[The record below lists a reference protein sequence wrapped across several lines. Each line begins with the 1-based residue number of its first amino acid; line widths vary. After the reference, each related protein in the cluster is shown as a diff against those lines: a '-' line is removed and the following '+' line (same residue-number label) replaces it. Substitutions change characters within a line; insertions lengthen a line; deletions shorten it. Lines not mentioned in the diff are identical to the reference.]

1 METIIAAL
9 VSGVL
14 SGGTAIIV
22 CVLNNRTEAEKNRA
36 LIEYRM
42 TELEKKV
49 DKHNNLIERTYNL
62 EQDAAVI
69 KEQIKAANHRI
80 DDLEKGA

>member
-14 SGGTAIIV
+14 SGGAAIIV

-69 KEQIKAANHRI
+69 KEQIKAATHRI

>member
-9 VSGVL
+9 VSGLL
-14 SGGTAIIV
+14 SGGAAIIV

-69 KEQIKAANHRI
+69 KEQIKVACHRI
-80 DDLEKGA
+80 EDLEKGA

>member
-9 VSGVL
+9 VSGLL

-69 KEQIKAANHRI
+69 KEQIKVANHRI
-80 DDLEKGA
+80 EDLEKGA

>member
-69 KEQIKAANHRI
+69 KEQIKVANHRI
-80 DDLEKGA
+80 EDLEKGA

>member
-9 VSGVL
+9 VSGLL

-62 EQDAAVI
+62 EQDAAVL
-69 KEQIKAANHRI
+69 KEQIKVANHRI
-80 DDLEKGA
+80 EDLEKGA

>member
-1 METIIAAL
+1 METIIATL
-9 VSGVL
+9 ISGVL
-14 SGGTAIIV
+14 SGSAAIIV

-69 KEQIKAANHRI
+69 KEQIKVANHRI
-80 DDLEKGA
+80 EDLEKGA

>member
-9 VSGVL
+9 VSGLL
-14 SGGTAIIV
+14 SCGTAIIV

-62 EQDAAVI
+62 EQDAAVL
-69 KEQIKAANHRI
+69 KEQIKVANHRI
-80 DDLEKGA
+80 EDLEKGA

>member
-14 SGGTAIIV
+14 SGGAAIIV
-22 CVLNNRTEAEKNRA
+22 CVLNNNAEAQKNRA

-49 DKHNNLIERTYNL
+49 DKHNSLIERTYTL

-69 KEQIKAANHRI
+69 KEQIKVATHRI
-80 DDLEKGA
+80 DDLERGA

>member
-14 SGGTAIIV
+14 SGGAAIIV

-69 KEQIKAANHRI
+69 KEQIKVASHRI
-80 DDLEKGA
+80 EDLEKGA

>member
-1 METIIAAL
+1 METIIATL

-14 SGGTAIIV
+14 SGGAAIIV